1 MEKNENRISLHENKV
16 LKLQN
21 VVSLGMNM
29 EENVNIDLLIDKM
42 DTYIQTHGAKQ
53 IGPLIQ
59 ATSFEIKDDGA
70 VDIKMQFMLQTDNF
84 IHNVEPPYKM
94 DSILRVKNC
103 LYARYIGPEDKLK
116 FAYDK
121 LGVYAFEN
129 DIELEGCNY
138 TIYVDRNEEDETMVA
153 DVFMPVKE

>member
-1 MEKNENRISLHENKV
+1 MNTITLSEHKI

-21 VVSLGMNM
+21 VLSVQ
-29 EENVNIDLLIDKM
+29 VDLEFESDELFDIEINKLN
-42 DTYIQTHGAKQ
+42 TYIQTHGAKQ

-70 VDIKMQFMLQTDNF
+70 VDIKMQFMLQT
-84 IHNVEPPYKM
+84 
-94 DSILRVKNC
+94 ILRVKNC

-129 DIELEGCNY
+129 DIELDGCNY

>member
-1 MEKNENRISLHENKV
+1 MNTITLSEHKI

-21 VVSLGMNM
+21 VLSVQ
-29 EENVNIDLLIDKM
+29 VDLESESDELFDI
-42 DTYIQTHGAKQ
+42 
-53 IGPLIQ
+53 
-59 ATSFEIKDDGA
+59 EIKDDGA

-84 IHNVEPPYKM
+84 IHNVEQPYKM

>member
-1 MEKNENRISLHENKV
+1 MKRLSEIMDYEREQKSERQYQEIS
-16 LKLQN
+16 
-21 VVSLGMNM
+21 S
-29 EENVNIDLLIDKM
+29 IDSGIIYTTCK
-42 DTYIQTHGAKQ
+42 G
-53 IGPLIQ
+53 
-59 ATSFEIKDDGA
+59 
-70 VDIKMQFMLQTDNF
+70 DIKMQFMLQTDNF

-129 DIELEGCNY
+129 DIELDGCNY

>member
-1 MEKNENRISLHENKV
+1 MNRISLHENKV

-153 DVFMPVKE
+153 DEFMPVKE

>member
-1 MEKNENRISLHENKV
+1 MNNIFIAERKT

-21 VVSLGMNM
+21 VLYIKLDLSSDEANLFDKEVNKMNTF
-29 EENVNIDLLIDKM
+29 IH
-42 DTYIQTHGAKQ
+42 THGVRQ

-59 ATSFEIKDDGA
+59 YSSIEINEENEA
-70 VDIKMQFMLQTDNF
+70 EINMQFMLQADNF
-84 IHNVEPPYKM
+84 IHNVEVPYHM
-94 DSILRVKNC
+94 ESILRVKNC
-103 LYARYIGPEDKLK
+103 LYARYNGPEDKVK

-129 DIELEGCNY
+129 DIELEGSNY
-138 TIYVDRNEEDETMVA
+138 TIYLDRNEEDETIIA